1 MPGYDQLP
9 SCDQL
14 PGSDQLPVCDQL
26 SVSYQLV
33 CDQLP
38 RCCGPSCDHLT
49 GCDQS
54 QCCDW
59 SLCRRDCCP
68 QRRKAEKVAQ
78 LLLTLV
84 EEEGWEGVLS
94 SARSPSSPVPDFCT
108 SSDPSP
114 SLNTL
119 SSICWVVMC
128 RFCRNSGNRNID
140 YLTPCP
146 MERLY
151 MEAQDGLKT
160 ISPPLFLNIFF

>member
-1 MPGYDQLP
+1 MSLRQYCGRGLTPHSSPRQYQTP
-9 SCDQL
+9 PAS
-14 PGSDQLPVCDQL
+14 SDQP
-26 SVSYQLV
+26 
-33 CDQLP
+33 
-38 RCCGPSCDHLT
+38 
-49 GCDQS
+49 

-68 QRRKAEKVAQ
+68 QRRKAEKVAR

-84 EEEGWEGVLS
+84 EDEGWEGVLS

-128 RFCRNSGNRNID
+128 RFGWNSGNRKIE
-140 YLTPCP
+140 Y
-146 MERLY
+146 
-151 MEAQDGLKT
+151 
-160 ISPPLFLNIFF
+160 

>member
-1 MPGYDQLP
+1 MNKCYKSQQIKSPQKYCLKSHKTVAWCHSP
-9 SCDQL
+9 LLCHCDNTAAEASL
-14 PGSDQLPVCDQL
+14 LTSPIPNPPASSDQP
-26 SVSYQLV
+26 
-33 CDQLP
+33 
-38 RCCGPSCDHLT
+38 
-49 GCDQS
+49 

-68 QRRKAEKVAQ
+68 QRRKAEKVAR

-94 SARSPSSPVPDFCT
+94 PARSPSSPVPDFCT

-128 RFCRNSGNRNID
+128 RFCRNSGNRNIEY

-146 MERLY
+146 CIVSKLR
-151 MEAQDGLKT
+151 
-160 ISPPLFLNIFF
+160 

>member
-1 MPGYDQLP
+1 MPGVIRLCYVTATILRQRPYSSLLTSP
-9 SCDQL
+9 TPNTPAS
-14 PGSDQLPVCDQL
+14 SDQP
-26 SVSYQLV
+26 
-33 CDQLP
+33 
-38 RCCGPSCDHLT
+38 
-49 GCDQS
+49 

-68 QRRKAEKVAQ
+68 QRRKAEKAAR

-114 SLNTL
+114 SLKTF

-146 MERLY
+146 CNVLNPNF
-151 MEAQDGLKT
+151 GNKGSSIKST
-160 ISPPLFLNIFF
+160 IIWWCNIMSSDL